1 MFNELETFYSSYC
14 RTLITKALR
23 KKQFHK
29 EIIKVE
35 PAISSGEQV
44 DSNKSWSSDLFK
56 WDPISS
62 GEGDLLLD
70 DLAKSFAASS
80 EVSKKAK
87 PIDFTSIIG
96 GMPSHGFRVKD
107 LISRTQVTP
116 QSPDN
121 NENFNIIGKST
132 GLPSTSDGN
141 LEQERHDKLDLPE
154 PGLTPVH
161 KVPSKL
167 QALENQNSQ
176 ILFSCDTTNAL
187 SDAGDIG
194 VPMTTMEAES
204 NNPSLSTVNVDLIG
218 KQIQDSQSR
227 KSVNNFESPVSL
239 PNEKGTVSTDEIV
252 LDSASHVDSKV
263 EAFTPSKDSSISA
276 PNEEEN
282 LRSSRTTPESVGND
296 LMEEDSTDV
305 DTENQEAS
313 SPLINFALH
322 EKYTD
327 KEQFEE
333 SEHVPL
339 VLTDHTP
346 PESDTVIVEH
356 DPLVANTGPP
366 DVAME
371 DQKHGIADTESDQLT
386 LCQSSTSGNTKAKR
400 KVPRQAMM
408 LPLKR
413 RLSSPFKKPHRR
425 SRSKTR

>member
-1 MFNELETFYSSYC
+1 MTYNRPHSHVGIVFNELETFYSLYC

-29 EIIKVE
+29 ETIKVE

-44 DSNKSWSSDLFK
+44 DSNKSWSSEFFK

-80 EVSKKAK
+80 EASKKAK

-96 GMPSHGFRVKD
+96 GMPSHGFRVMD

-121 NENFNIIGKST
+121 NENFNIIAKPT
-132 GLPSTSDGN
+132 DLPSTSDGN

-167 QALENQNSQ
+167 QALESQNSQ
-176 ILFSCDTTNAL
+176 ILYSCDTTKAL
-187 SDAGDIG
+187 SDAGDSG
-194 VPMTTMEAES
+194 VPTTTMEAES
-204 NNPSLSTVNVDLIG
+204 NNPSQSTVNVDSIG
-218 KQIQDSQSR
+218 KQIQDSQSQ

-239 PNEKGTVSTDEIV
+239 PNEKGTVNTAEIV
-252 LDSASHVDSKV
+252 LDSSSHVDSNV
-263 EAFTPSKDSSISA
+263 EAFTPSKGSSLPG

-282 LRSSRTTPESVGND
+282 LRSSRTTPESVGYD

-305 DTENQEAS
+305 DTKNQEAS
-313 SPLINFALH
+313 SPLINLALH
-322 EKYTD
+322 EKFTD

-339 VLTDHTP
+339 VLTDHT

-386 LCQSSTSGNTKAKR
+386 VLQSSISGICRHCLHMFHFT
-400 KVPRQAMM
+400 
-408 LPLKR
+408 
-413 RLSSPFKKPHRR
+413 
-425 SRSKTR
+425 